1 MTETDVYD
9 GQIHHPFRCLVA
21 GPSQSGKSTFVCN
34 LLMHQDDIIDMTFD
48 YVIIVLGT
56 DADKN
61 EILGSLP
68 QQISNGIVQ
77 VIELKK
83 KYQTNDEMKR
93 DFSQDLEKHL
103 GALSQGGKK
112 GCVIFDDLMSE
123 LLECGL
129 LVDLFTKF
137 SSHYSLTIIHI
148 TQNVFFKS
156 VGKHGTDNVTIF
168 RNTQVLVL
176 FQTPMDTCL
185 CL

>member
-21 GPSQSGKSTFVCN
+21 GPSQSGKSTFVHN
-34 LLMHQDDIIDMTFD
+34 LLMHQDDIIDVTFD

-83 KYQTNDEMKR
+83 KYRTNDEMKR
-93 DFSQDLEKHL
+93 DFSWDLEKHL
-103 GALSQGGKK
+103 GALS
-112 GCVIFDDLMSE
+112 
-123 LLECGL
+123 
-129 LVDLFTKF
+129 
-137 SSHYSLTIIHI
+137 
-148 TQNVFFKS
+148 
-156 VGKHGTDNVTIF
+156 
-168 RNTQVLVL
+168 
-176 FQTPMDTCL
+176 
-185 CL
+185 

>member
-21 GPSQSGKSTFVCN
+21 GPSQSGKSTFVHN
-34 LLMHQDDIIDMTFD
+34 LLMHQDDIIDVTFD

-93 DFSQDLEKHL
+93 DFSWDLEKHL

-112 GCVIFDDLMSE
+112 GCIIFDDLMSE
-123 LLECGL
+123 LSECG
-129 LVDLFTKF
+129 
-137 SSHYSLTIIHI
+137 Y
-148 TQNVFFKS
+148 
-156 VGKHGTDNVTIF
+156 
-168 RNTQVLVL
+168 
-176 FQTPMDTCL
+176 
-185 CL
+185 